1 MIRCNGFCSGGRAIP
16 ARRTLD
22 TGAAHSAGRRRR
34 CCAAFANMPE
44 RSTSKLSADFGRSP
58 IGTTTGAAEMTART
72 WTFLERTKIGLKRR
86 QNP

>member
-1 MIRCNGFCSGGRAIP
+1 MDLRQRRKGNPRKKNSGYRSCSFCRTQEALLRCIREYAGEVD
-16 ARRTLD
+16 TL
-22 TGAAHSAGRRRR
+22 
-34 CCAAFANMPE
+34 
-44 RSTSKLSADFGRSP
+44 KLSADFGRSP